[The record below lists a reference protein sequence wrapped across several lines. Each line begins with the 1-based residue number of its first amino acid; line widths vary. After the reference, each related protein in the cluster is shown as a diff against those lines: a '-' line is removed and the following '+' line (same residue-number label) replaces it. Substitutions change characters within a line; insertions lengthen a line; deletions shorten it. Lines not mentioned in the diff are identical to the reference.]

1 MTHHHHV
8 ISHCRIASYLISSH
22 LVSYHHHSHFREAS
36 AFVAP
41 LRSTSLFLLG
51 EVQENFCKRGT
62 SRSFTCASQRQNPFR
77 IFLRVARVD
86 AALDAVRI
94 ERSRRLAGTAGTA
107 VPATSVTA
115 FCFTP
120 YRTRLADLTDVQL
133 RLRRALFS
141 AWR

>member
-8 ISHCRIASYLISSH
+8 ISHRRIASYLISSH
-22 LVSYHHHSHFREAS
+22 LISKRRHYSSHHFAQPVCFFW
-36 AFVAP
+36 AK
-41 LRSTSLFLLG
+41 
-51 EVQENFCKRGT
+51 CKR
-62 SRSFTCASQRQNPFR
+62 
-77 IFLRVARVD
+77 IFVNVAHRAALHARVNARIPSASSCELPGVD
-86 AALDAVRI
+86 LTLEAVRI
-94 ERSRRLAGTAGTA
+94 ERDRRLAGAAGTA

-133 RLRRALFS
+133 RLRRVLFS